1 MLICLIHGLAAI
13 KLLQLKILKKNLFRT
28 KTLQKQKGKR
38 LQPNKLIQKAI
49 NHLNNVKKVKHDSIP
64 EKVEFSLTD
73 PEYRKIYKI
82 FREQKKCKS

>member
-13 KLLQLKILKKNLFRT
+13 KLLQLKILKKSCSP
-28 KTLQKQKGKR
+28 QKQKGKR

-49 NHLNNVKKVKHDSIP
+49 NNLNNVKNVKHDSIP

>member
-1 MLICLIHGLAAI
+1 MLNTWTRSDKAFAA
-13 KLLQLKILKKNLFRT
+13 KNFKKILFRT
-28 KTLQKQKGKR
+28 KTPQKQKGKR
-38 LQPNKLIQKAI
+38 LQPNKLIQKTI
-49 NHLNNVKKVKHDSIP
+49 NNLNNVKKVKHNSIP

>member
-13 KLLQLKILKKNLFRT
+13 KLLQLKILKKSCSP
-28 KTLQKQKGKR
+28 QKQKGKR

-49 NHLNNVKKVKHDSIP
+49 NNLNNVKNVKHDSIP

-73 PEYRKIYKI
+73 PEYRKIYKVI
-82 FREQKKCKS
+82 REQKKCES

>member
-13 KLLQLKILKKNLFRT
+13 KLLQLKILKKSCSP
-28 KTLQKQKGKR
+28 QKQKGKR

-49 NHLNNVKKVKHDSIP
+49 NNLNNVKKVKHDSIP